1 MTQVHA
7 PITGRVWK
15 IERRAGDRVAAGDP
29 VVILES
35 MKMEVPVEA
44 PADGVVR
51 SVAVTEGEA
60 VEEGAVV
67 ATLDR
72 DD

>member
-1 MTQVHA
+1 
-7 PITGRVWK
+7 
-15 IERRAGDRVAAGDP
+15 
-29 VVILES
+29 
-35 MKMEVPVEA
+35 MEVPVEA

-51 SVAVTEGEA
+51 NVAVTEGEA

-72 DD
+72 VD